1 VKEKRKQQKPGI
13 AENDFD
19 RLVSLT
25 DKLRSGI
32 DLLYYLLDNRKTD
45 AFVAALIS
53 AESIDL
59 EKQIRKQKRKTDIL
73 YKVYEVDAS
82 QNLYALL
89 CQGTGVDGGYYFIQ
103 RLIEAIRERGGKDVY
118 CSELEIN
125 NSRHSISEIT
135 LRLLDMYRRARNEK
149 ADGEIK
155 YHALS

>member
-1 VKEKRKQQKPGI
+1 MEEKRKHQKPGI

-19 RLVSLT
+19 RLVALT

-53 AESIDL
+53 AESVDL
-59 EKQIRKQKRKTDIL
+59 EGLIRNQKRKTDIL

-82 QNLYALL
+82 ENLYALL

-103 RLIEAIRERGGKDVY
+103 RLIKMIREEGGDHIY

-125 NSRHSISEIT
+125 NSHHPIPEIT
-135 LRLLDMYRRARNEK
+135 LRLLDMYRRARDED
-149 ADGEIK
+149 ADGEVK
-155 YHALS
+155 YHALT